1 DSDGVTGDSPAD
13 YARAFARLE
22 NHYFYHGGFLGEEQQ
37 ILHPNQMAKIADVP
51 GVIVQG
57 RYDMI
62 CPPVS
67 AHKLS
72 QAWPKSRL
80 TFIGR
85 AGHAL
90 SEPGISTELVRT
102 MDMLAA
108 QRHSLGL

>member
-1 DSDGVTGDSPAD
+1 MD
-13 YARAFARLE
+13 
-22 NHYFYHGGFLGEEQQ
+22 
-37 ILHPNQMAKIADVP
+37 KIAHIP

-72 QAWPKSRL
+72 KLWPNGRL
-80 TFIGR
+80 TLIGK

-90 SEPGISTELVRT
+90 SEAGISAELVRAT
-102 MDMLAA
+102 DQIA
-108 QRHSLGL
+108 QRGI